1 MDGVL
6 RQPGLLFKRILIAFW
21 ALFFSLVALTNLV
34 DLLDTLGAFDWRF
47 LNSENYDYLHSVVKV
62 YDVGPLVTKLLLA
75 GALAIE
81 AIGAVLCWRAVLHRT
96 RPLLALCWG
105 ALVWI
110 AFIVM
115 TEFFTAYQSESVF
128 RELLM
133 LTIASALA
141 VALIPDSGQAQV
153 SAGSVRPQKD
163 NEAPKEEQCRTD
175 PQQMR
180 GRASGA

>member
-1 MDGVL
+1 MDAAL
-6 RQPGLLFKRILIAFW
+6 AQPGLLLKRLLIGFW

-47 LNSENYDYLHSVVKV
+47 LNSENYEYLHSVVKV

-81 AIGAVLCWRAVLHRT
+81 TVGAVLFWRALAGRT
-96 RPLLALCWG
+96 RPLIALCW
-105 ALVWI
+105 ATFVWI

-128 RELLM
+128 RELLTM
-133 LTIASALA
+133 TIATALA
-141 VALIPDSGQAQV
+141 VALIPDAAQAQV
-153 SAGSVRPQKD
+153 SATARRPQQE
-163 NEAPKEEQCRTD
+163 NAVQETTSVEPT
-175 PQQMR
+175 
-180 GRASGA
+180 GNT

>member
-1 MDGVL
+1 MEGVL
-6 RQPGLLFKRILIAFW
+6 SQPGLLFKRILIGFW

-47 LNSENYDYLHSVVKV
+47 LNSENYAYLHSVVKV
-62 YDVGPLVTKLLLA
+62 YDVGSLVTKLLLA

-81 AIGAVLCWRAVLHRT
+81 TIGAVLFWRALVART
-96 RPLLALCWG
+96 RPLIALCWG

-110 AFIVM
+110 AFIGM

-133 LTIASALA
+133 LTIATALA
-141 VALIPDSGQAQV
+141 VVLIPDTGEPQV
-153 SAGSVRPQKD
+153 SVRSRRP
-163 NEAPKEEQCRTD
+163 
-175 PQQMR
+175 
-180 GRASGA
+180 